1 MLSFFKRLFSSKS
14 EITNS
19 NTTQKIVPLEIQME
33 KLKDIGFSLNDG
45 LGVDFLL
52 KQFDRSVYE
61 SDPFGCILYVY
72 VSEHEK
78 ADGTWKQNSSDILV
92 VDTECTEGNG
102 SYVKILE
109 KFRELSKDVFKI
121 SNIKDFIDFDSKTA
135 WVSFDFQ
142 GIEYRWDVRL
152 EDDWFDIELIDKIN
166 ALLITAGSSKRFYT
180 YLPDQNLFIV
190 FLDEMGVKKL
200 NELATYEF
208 K

>member
-52 KQFDRSVYE
+52 NQFDRSVYE

-72 VSEHEK
+72 GSEHEK